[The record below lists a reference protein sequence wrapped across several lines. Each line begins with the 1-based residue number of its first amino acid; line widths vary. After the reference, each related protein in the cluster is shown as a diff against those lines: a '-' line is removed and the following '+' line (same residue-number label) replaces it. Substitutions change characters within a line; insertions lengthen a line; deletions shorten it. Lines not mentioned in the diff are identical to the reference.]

1 MWCHVMSAITV
12 YIRSCESA
20 TVVHIFVRIMWCDV
34 RIMWWCE
41 DHVRIMWCHVRIMW
55 CDVRIMWCDVR
66 IMWCHVRTMWCDVM
80 WGSCDV
86 MWGSCDVVRIMWCHV
101 RIMWCHVR
109 IMWWSCDGHVMSCDV
124 MCSNL
129 CFRTWYLANL
139 KAHFVSCVRKLGW
152 MEEEGNTAL
161 GGGWGPVDSRSN
173 MKQYSEKLALTPLAG
188 LLHHTHQ
195 RTVSIM
201 ISDWNRNTSHQKIVS
216 TLPQVSER
224 ECWLPCSRDRS
235 NTAPSCLPCWWLAWI
250 HVTVESKRRGR
261 WIHTAVRGDGRKGLK
276 ALTASSLD
284 CLQFTNTVTTPVFG
298 CF

>member
-1 MWCHVMSAITV
+1 MWVSNSSA
-12 YIRSCESA
+12 YI
-20 TVVHIFVRIMWCDV
+20 
-34 RIMWWCE
+34 CE
-41 DHVRIMWCHVRIMW
+41 DHVM
-55 CDVRIMWCDVR
+55 
-66 IMWCHVRTMWCDVM
+66 
-80 WGSCDV
+80 SCDV
-86 MWGSCDVVRIMWCHV
+86 MWG
-101 RIMWCHVR
+101 
-109 IMWWSCDGHVMSCDV
+109 SCDGHVMSCDV

-173 MKQYSEKLALTPLAG
+173 MKQYSEKLALTLFFN
-188 LLHHTHQ
+188 THQ

-235 NTAPSCLPCWWLAWI
+235 NTAPSCPPCWWPAWI
-250 HVTVESKRRGR
+250 HVTVESKRRG
-261 WIHTAVRGDGRKGLK
+261 K
-276 ALTASSLD
+276 
-284 CLQFTNTVTTPVFG
+284 
-298 CF
+298 